1 MCKNMSITRLLG
13 QTHHNRK
20 YQRGQGYPGKSKDN
34 NVVQIEQLRGYIL
47 ALYDLGVQRES
58 PEFTGWPFLPSS
70 ELLWI

>member
-1 MCKNMSITRLLG
+1 MLGKPVEYLGTSLMSKGFFHGVLLMCKNMSITRLLG

-47 ALYDLGVQRES
+47 AL
-58 PEFTGWPFLPSS
+58 
-70 ELLWI
+70 